1 MTDYG
6 AMSEAE
12 LQALAVEV
20 ALQCGWI
27 AYHTHDSRRS
37 DPGFPDV
44 VFARPPTVL
53 FVEFKSATGRVRP
66 EQTIWLDALEQCE
79 NVASGLVRP
88 DDIDALIARLKLPPG
103 NICKSS

>member
-1 MTDYG
+1 
-6 AMSEAE
+6 MSEAE
-12 LQALAVEV
+12 LQALAIEV
-20 ALQCGWI
+20 AQSCSWLT
-27 AYHTHDSRRS
+27 YHTHDSRRS

-44 VFARPPTVL
+44 VFVRPPTVL

-66 EQTIWLDALEQCE
+66 EQTLWLETLGECE

-103 NICKSS
+103 NICITS